1 MPTPH
6 VSVGARV
13 FLTSANTFGEVVK
26 TSILGSEAVV
36 VKCDDGSL
44 KAVCGEEVLDEVVEK
59 ASSMDGRGSKKKLP
73 TDVRVIGPPVLQSFG
88 VEEQATA
95 ALFQKFLVLD
105 DSVRQERATYW
116 EENKDDSEA
125 MKDFLPELISLLG
138 DDTIFIQQKSFRL
151 LKHLDE
157 ETKAILMENMMTSTT
172 QEQRQ
177 LMITEFSSAQNDKK
191 KALEF
196 VQNIFEM
203 LLDNKTYIR
212 MEFKKSLAT
221 KGILD
226 ESSSQL
232 ITTFLAN
239 SSDAEVEDVVEQW
252 RAMKYYRSRTGTK
265 YARNIVEKYS
275 Q

>member
-6 VSVGARV
+6 VSKGERV
-13 FLTSANTFGEVVK
+13 FLTSANTFGEVRR
-26 TSILGSEAVV
+26 TSVLGSDAVV
-36 VKCDDGSL
+36 VECDDGSL
-44 KAVCGEEVLDEVVEK
+44 KAVCGEKVLDEVVEK
-59 ASSMDGRGSKKKLP
+59 ASSLDGRGGEKTLP
-73 TDVRVIGPPVLQSFG
+73 TDVRVIGPAVLQAFG
-88 VEEQATA
+88 VEEQTTG

-105 DSVRQERATYW
+105 ETVRQEKATYW

-138 DDTIFIQQKSFRL
+138 DDTSFIQQKSARL
-151 LKHLDE
+151 LKHLDD
-157 ETKAILMENMMTSTT
+157 ETKEILMQNMMTSTT
-172 QEQRQ
+172 KEQRQ
-177 LMITEFSSAQNDKK
+177 LMITEFSSAQNDRK

-232 ITTFLAN
+232 IETFLSN
-239 SSDAEVEDVVEQW
+239 VPEAELQGVVEQW
-252 RAMKYYRSRTGTK
+252 RVRKYYRSRTGKK
-265 YARNIVEKYS
+265 YARTIVEKWS
-275 Q
+275 